1 MARDTPAS
9 SAHNERL
16 RATIFQDE
24 FLHQRR
30 ARGQLRLNCKRG
42 WLHARTPVI
51 ERSAA
56 AERLSDVT
64 ASCDDRDLQKA
75 LLSIVILQDLDA
87 GQP

>member
-1 MARDTPAS
+1 MQILGGLTPM
-9 SAHNERL
+9 
-16 RATIFQDE
+16 RACDAVRVP
-24 FLHQRR
+24 L
-30 ARGQLRLNCKRG
+30 
-42 WLHARTPVI
+42 

-75 LLSIVILQDLDA
+75 LLSTVILQDLDA